1 MVLIDLASITGY
13 IDSTKQPIS
22 TTYLL
27 MTADRPKISVA
38 IIVKNEADR
47 IARLLNSVG
56 FADEIVVVDSGSS
69 DDTVAVCE
77 NRGARVIYHQWAGYI
92 AQKQFAMQQ
101 ATSEWILSLDADEE
115 ISDALAEEIQYS
127 LDTAAFDVCG
137 FSMPRLSRYLGRW
150 IRHGGW
156 YPDRKVRL
164 VRRGKAAWGGIDP
177 HDKLEVDGK
186 VVPLSGPIFH
196 YVYRSIS
203 DQVATINSFSDIYA
217 EQHGPA
223 GNLFILA
230 GAAHL
235 IGKFLECYLWKIGFL
250 DGIPGFIIAINSA
263 WYVFLKHAKAWE
275 LRASSLDNSKP

>member
-1 MVLIDLASITGY
+1 MVMDKL
-13 IDSTKQPIS
+13 
-22 TTYLL
+22 
-27 MTADRPKISVA
+27 KISVA

-56 FADEIVVVDSGSS
+56 FADEIVVVDSGSR

-77 NRGARVIYHQWAGYI
+77 KWGARVIYHEWSGHI
-92 AQKQFAMQQ
+92 AQKQFALQQ
-101 ATSEWILSLDADEE
+101 TASEWILSLDADEE
-115 ISDALAEEIQYS
+115 VSDALAKEIRDR
-127 LDTAAFDVCG
+127 LDNVTPDVCG
-137 FSMPRLSRYLGRW
+137 FSMPRLSKYLGRW

-164 VRRGKAAWGGIDP
+164 VRRGKAVWGGIDP

-186 VVPLSGPIFH
+186 VVPLSEPIFH
-196 YVYRSIS
+196 YVYRSIA

-217 EQHGPA
+217 EKHGPA
-223 GNLFILA
+223 GNLFVLA

-235 IGKFLECYLWKIGFL
+235 IGKFLECYLWKLGFL
-250 DGIPGFIIAINSA
+250 DGIPGFIIAVNSA

-275 LRASSLDNSKP
+275 LRINERD